1 MNQHPGILGTKLGM
15 TQIFTEDGSVVP
27 CTVVRGGC
35 IVLDKRTLE
44 RDGYSALVVG
54 LGERKLKHTSKAVQ
68 GSLKKLGQTPKRFV
82 QELRCPPEYAATVE
96 IGQTIKVEDVFS
108 TGQFVDVRAKSKGHG
123 FTGVMKRYHFKGA
136 VASHGAHETQRH
148 AGSIGM
154 NATPGRILKGHRM
167 EGQHGN
173 SMVTIHNL
181 RVAQI
186 VPDKQ
191 LVLVEG
197 ALPGPDNGVVT
208 VRGAVK
214 KLGGRAK
221 VKAEAA
227 S

>member
-1 MNQHPGILGTKLGM
+1 VNQNPGILGTKLGM

-35 IVLDKRTLE
+35 VVIDKRTLE

-54 LGERKLKHTSKAVQ
+54 LGERKEKHASKAVI

-82 QELRCPPEYAATVE
+82 QELRCSPEYAATVE
-96 IGQTIKVEDVFS
+96 IGAVLKVEDVF
-108 TGQFVDVRAKSKGHG
+108 TVGQFVDARGTSKGHG

-136 VASHGAHETQRH
+136 VSSHGAHETQRH

-154 NATPGRILKGHRM
+154 NATPGRVLKGHRM
-167 EGQHGN
+167 EGQDGN
-173 SMVTIHNL
+173 TLVTVHNL
-181 RVAQI
+181 KVVQI

-197 ALPGPDNGVVT
+197 AMPGCDNRVVT

-214 KLGGRAK
+214 KKNAGKPK
-221 VKAEAA
+221 VEAA